1 MWFLSFL
8 LFLSYSNS
16 FFSRKMVGSF
26 SNKSSQNIFLKDISL
41 FKNPRENA
49 IDSKNL
55 KNEISNL
62 IYKKTNLYFSNT
74 QTDLFLQNN
83 DFIKNKK
90 LISISP
96 GGFQGFYIAGICTY
110 IKENYNVED
119 YIFSGASAG
128 AWNSLFMTFK
138 GEPLDFILDLLD
150 DKSMKKFKS
159 IHELEYIIKYKI
171 MSQYSSDD
179 FDLCRLFI
187 GITTLQNFQIKTNI
201 FSDFDDL
208 EDALNACIASS
219 HIPFITGGLTN
230 KYHDMYSFDGG
241 FGKYPYLNITKP
253 TLHISPSLF
262 SSEKKTKSCDFVD
275 YTSLFSKDKYDLV
288 ELFYKGYDD
297 AKNNKLPI

>member
-1 MWFLSFL
+1 MWFTFSL
-8 LFLSYSNS
+8 LFLYLNTFS
-16 FFSRKMVGSF
+16 FSRKLVGSF
-26 SNKSSQNIFLKDISL
+26 FNKKSQPFLSDISL
-41 FKNPRENA
+41 FQNPRES
-49 IDSKNL
+49 IKDIKL
-55 KNEISNL
+55 FKNEISNL

-74 QTDLFLQNN
+74 QTDLFLENN

-90 LISISP
+90 VISISP
-96 GGFQGFYIAGICTY
+96 GGFQGFYVAGICTY

-138 GEPLDFILDLLD
+138 GESLAFILDLLD

-171 MSQYSSDD
+171 LSQYSSDD
-179 FDLCRLFI
+179 FDLRRLFI

-219 HIPFITGGLTN
+219 HIPFVTGGLTN

-241 FGKYPYLNITKP
+241 FSKYPYLNITKP

-262 SSEKKTKSCDFVD
+262 TSEKKNSCDIID
-275 YTSLFSKDKYDLV
+275 YTTLFSKDKYDLV
-288 ELFYKGYDD
+288 DLFYKGYDD
-297 AKNNKLPI
+297 AKKNKLPI